1 MNGSTLQ
8 EIALDYNALDS
19 VRPPTGP
26 TISLLLCQSDNGRA
40 IKSQLGRPRLSD
52 HLFDLAQS
60 WFDLVQSYQ
69 TG

>member
-19 VRPPTGP
+19 VRPSTVVGP

-40 IKSQLGRPRLSD
+40 IKSQLLSLI
-52 HLFDLAQS
+52 HI
-60 WFDLVQSYQ
+60 
-69 TG
+69 